1 MVDPIAPNKVHNSN
15 EDEVA
20 VGQTVP
26 LPPINQ
32 RNFSIQEG

>member
-1 MVDPIAPNKVHNSN
+1 MVEADAPNKVNDSN
-15 EDEVA
+15 VVVA
-20 VGQTVP
+20 EGQTVS